1 MDTPV
6 SRSAL
11 YGKLTKSLFRSLESA
26 TTFCKLR
33 ANPYVELTHWL
44 HQLIQQPENDIHNV
58 LRHYQITSA
67 DVEKALIQQLN
78 ILPAGASVINDF
90 SHHID
95 LSVEKAW
102 MLASIRFGDQKI
114 RSGWLLLA

>member
-67 DVEKALIQQLN
+67 DVENALIRQLE

-95 LSVEKAW
+95 SSVEKALDVGKYPFW
-102 MLASIRFGDQKI
+102 
-114 RSGWLLLA
+114 

>member
-33 ANPYVELTHWL
+33 ANPYVEL
-44 HQLIQQPENDIHNV
+44 D
-58 LRHYQITSA
+58 
-67 DVEKALIQQLN
+67 
-78 ILPAGASVINDF
+78 LPLYFQTSVIT
-90 SHHID
+90 
-95 LSVEKAW
+95 
-102 MLASIRFGDQKI
+102 
-114 RSGWLLLA
+114 

>member
-33 ANPYVELTHWL
+33 ANP
-44 HQLIQQPENDIHNV
+44 
-58 LRHYQITSA
+58 
-67 DVEKALIQQLN
+67 
-78 ILPAGASVINDF
+78 
-90 SHHID
+90 
-95 LSVEKAW
+95 
-102 MLASIRFGDQKI
+102 
-114 RSGWLLLA
+114 

>member
-58 LRHYQITSA
+58 GNDSNLLIVFYVQIMP
-67 DVEKALIQQLN
+67 DDFVMQL
-78 ILPAGASVINDF
+78 
-90 SHHID
+90 H
-95 LSVEKAW
+95 
-102 MLASIRFGDQKI
+102 RF
-114 RSGWLLLA
+114 